1 MHIPKICCTFAADL
15 KTIMAKS
22 FYFSIQS
29 WMLEELG
36 LSLTDVA
43 VFAYI
48 NGLTNSEELGKQ
60 GWRGSTRRLAKVLHV
75 SPSTMNDIINRL
87 EEKAYIRHHNGFILS
102 NFHRDLPSREE
113 PETPVVRNP
122 DTFSG
127 AEGTNVPS

>member
-1 MHIPKICCTFAADL
+1 
-15 KTIMAKS
+15 MAKS

-29 WMLEELG
+29 WMLEEMD

-60 GWRGSTRRLAKVLHV
+60 GWHGSIRRLAKVLHV

-87 EEKAYIRHHNGFILS
+87 EERGFVRIYNGFITS
-102 NFHRDLPSREE
+102 TIHRDLPPKKEQ
-113 PETPVVRNP
+113 ETPVVQIS
-122 DTFSG
+122 DTFSEQ
-127 AEGTNVPS
+127 EGDRAPF

>member
-1 MHIPKICCTFAADL
+1 
-15 KTIMAKS
+15 MAKS

-29 WMLEELG
+29 WMLEEMD

-60 GWRGSTRRLAKVLHV
+60 GWHGSKRRLAKVLHV

-87 EEKAYIRHHNGFILS
+87 EERGFVRLANGYIIS
-102 NFHRDLPSREE
+102 NLHRDLPPKKEQ
-113 PETPVVRNP
+113 ETPVVQNP
-122 DTFSG
+122 DTFVKP
-127 AEGTNVPS
+127 EGSNAPV

>member
-1 MHIPKICCTFAADL
+1 
-15 KTIMAKS
+15 MAKS

-29 WMLEELG
+29 WMLEEMD

-60 GWRGSTRRLAKVLHV
+60 GWHGSKRRLANILHV

-87 EEKAYIRHHNGFILS
+87 IECGYIRVANGFIIS
-102 NFHRDLPSREE
+102 NIHRDLPPKKEQNEAS
-113 PETPVVRNP
+113 VRNP
-122 DTFSG
+122 DTFSHS
-127 AEGTNVPS
+127 EGTDVPV